1 MSGVETLNQP
11 AKLVSLDSQYICQCF
26 RVTEAELLKRAREIN
41 SYDFDEL
48 RRYYDVGSRCTSCE
62 VEIRDV
68 LHEFSNERV
77 TDAPS
82 KRVPLIPRIK
92 ARIRPWRGTARFLAR
107 KALMVPRR
115 FEVFAVKDERIESE
129 LVLSNLAFPDDVRNA
144 NGPRVRF
151 DIILRNDAGKSVA
164 HRTNLRLGSNE
175 SRVYSL
181 AEIWPGISD
190 RFVGTVAVNFY
201 GLRETGS
208 LRPYCRL
215 RYHMAEST
223 ALGSCHYH
231 DQFTRRPHYQHVIV
245 THPMLRGE
253 TCWLGLSNP
262 VDSTYRSRAFLQAG
276 DKRLEATVEI
286 PPLGALWGTVP
297 DLFGRDRVSSL
308 TGSNSVFWLES
319 ESPLMAW
326 FFWHNPQFNAWSVQ
340 HK

>member
-1 MSGVETLNQP
+1 MLSQP

-26 RVTEAELLKRAREIN
+26 KVTEAELLKRAREIN
-41 SYDFDEL
+41 SFDFDEL
-48 RRYYDVGSRCTSCE
+48 RKYYDIGSRCTSCE

-68 LHEFSNERV
+68 LHEYSHERT
-77 TDAPS
+77 TDAPT

-92 ARIRPWRGTARFLAR
+92 ARLRPWRGTARFLAR

-115 FEVFAVKDERIESE
+115 FEVFAVKDDRIESE

-151 DIILRNDAGKSVA
+151 DIILRNEVGTIVS
-164 HRTNLRLGSNE
+164 HRKNLSLASNE
-175 SRVYSL
+175 SRSYAL
-181 AEIWPGISD
+181 AEIWPAVGN
-190 RFVGTVAVNFY
+190 RFVGTVAVHFY

-215 RYHMAEST
+215 RYHMAQSP

-245 THPMLRGE
+245 THPLMREE
-253 TCWLGLSNP
+253 TCWLALSNP
-262 VDSTYRSRAFLQAG
+262 VESPYRSRAFLQGG
-276 DKRLEATVEI
+276 DKRLVATVEI
-286 PPLGALWGTVP
+286 PPLGALWRTLP
-297 DLFGRDRVSSL
+297 DVFGSERVASL
-308 TGSNSVFWLES
+308 TGSNCVFWLES
-319 ESPLMAW
+319 DSPLMAW
-326 FFWHNPQFNAWSVQ
+326 FFWHNPEFNAWSVQ